1 MAKTD
6 VILTNFVMGLGAE
19 SDKVTVTAGYAR
31 NYLIPNGLAVPAT
44 RGNERYLAVLEQRR
58 GEREAQELATMQEL
72 KGSLDKLPPLVIK
85 VKTGE
90 MGKMYGSVTAGAISD
105 ELKNQFGVE
114 LDRRKIQ
121 LDKSI
126 RELGEFQ
133 VPLKLHADI
142 GGELKVQVEST
153 TPIAPSVEREGD
165 AKTEAS
171 APKA

>member
-44 RGNERYLAVLEQRR
+44 RGNKRYLTVLEQRR
-58 GEREAQELATMQEL
+58 GEREAQELATMQAL

-85 VKTGE
+85 VKAGE

-121 LDKSI
+121 LEKSI

-153 TPIAPSVEREGD
+153 TPIAPPVEGGGD

>member
-6 VILTNFVMGLGAE
+6 VILTHFVMGLGAE

-31 NYLIPNGLAVPAT
+31 NYLIPHGLAVPAT
-44 RGNERYLAVLEQRR
+44 RGNERYLTALEQRR
-58 GEREAQELATMQEL
+58 GERETQELATMQAL

-85 VKTGE
+85 VKAGE
-90 MGKMYGSVTAGAISD
+90 MGKMYGSVTAGTITD

-114 LDRRKIQ
+114 LDRRKIK

-133 VPLKLHADI
+133 VPLKLQPFVLRRDPWHRRI
-142 GGELKVQVEST
+142 PLR
-153 TPIAPSVEREGD
+153 PSLLPLPDRR
-165 AKTEAS
+165 KS
-171 APKA
+171 PR